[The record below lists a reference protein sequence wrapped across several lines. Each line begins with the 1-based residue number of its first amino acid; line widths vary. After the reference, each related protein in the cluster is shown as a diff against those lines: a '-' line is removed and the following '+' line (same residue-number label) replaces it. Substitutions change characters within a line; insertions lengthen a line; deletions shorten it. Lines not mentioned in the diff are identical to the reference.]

1 MSILEQVKNA
11 PMSRAQTRAVALCLV
26 MNLVDGFDLLMT
38 SFVGPSIAKEWGLAP
53 SQLGVLLSSG
63 LAGMAFGA
71 LFLAPLADRIGR
83 RKLTLAGLAV
93 ASLGMLAASFSP
105 NLGALLATRVVTG
118 AAVGVMAACLPV
130 LASEYSN
137 HRRRGLSVALITTG
151 YGLGAITAGIATSLL
166 VGPFGWR
173 SVFVLGAVATAVL
186 FVVGL
191 RFLPESM
198 DYLIASRPRD
208 ALARLNR
215 ILVSIGQTSVDEMP
229 RNAVSSRK
237 VALDA
242 LFGGRNALRTVLV
255 WIAFTAAQTTFYF
268 ASSWTPTLLLQAGLS
283 NQQGISGGVLFSIGG
298 VCGAVL
304 LGVLAQRI
312 EPRRLT
318 GVYFTLAAL
327 ALVLYSFS
335 LGALATALIVAVLV
349 GLLLNG
355 TVSGINVIV
364 PIIYPAEARAT
375 ALGFGVAVSRLGAVF
390 APLLAGFLLQAGWA
404 PSSMFRI
411 FAIPALVG
419 AVATFLLLWG
429 NRTSTAAQPSKEQA
443 APEVEGAGSHA

>member
-11 PMSRAQTRAVALCLV
+11 PMSGAQTRAVALCLV

-38 SFVGPSIAKEWGLAP
+38 SFVGPSIAKEWGLEPA
-53 SQLGVLLSSG
+53 QLGFLLSSG

-83 RKLTLAGLAV
+83 RALTLGGLAV
-93 ASLGMLAASFSP
+93 AALGMLAAALAPSF
-105 NLGALLATRVVTG
+105 GALLATRVVTG

-130 LASEYSN
+130 LASEYAN
-137 HRRRGLSVALITTG
+137 HRRRGLAVALITTG
-151 YGLGAITAGIATSLL
+151 YGLGAIIAGIATSLL

-173 SVFVLGAVATAVL
+173 SVFLAGAAATAVL
-186 FVVGL
+186 FLVGL
-191 RFLPESM
+191 RYLPESM

-208 ALARLNR
+208 ALARFNR
-215 ILVSIGQTSVDEMP
+215 IMVAIGRTPVEELPEAD
-229 RNAVSSRK
+229 RSSRK
-237 VALDA
+237 AALDA
-242 LFGGRNALRTVLV
+242 LFAGPNALRTVLV

-268 ASSWTPTLLLQAGLS
+268 ASSWTPALLLEAGMS

-298 VCGAVL
+298 VCGAIL
-304 LGVLAQRI
+304 LGLLAQRI

-318 GVYFTLAAL
+318 GAYFALAAL

-335 LGALATALIVAVLV
+335 LGALATALVVAVLV

-364 PIIYPAEARAT
+364 PIIYPAQARAT
-375 ALGFGVAVSRLGAVF
+375 ALGIAVAVSRLGAVF

-404 PSSMFRI
+404 PDSMFRF

-419 AVATFLLLWG
+419 AIATFLLLRG
-429 NRTSTAAQPSKEQA
+429 TRSAAAGAADCVDVRPPAKEF
-443 APEVEGAGSHA
+443 S